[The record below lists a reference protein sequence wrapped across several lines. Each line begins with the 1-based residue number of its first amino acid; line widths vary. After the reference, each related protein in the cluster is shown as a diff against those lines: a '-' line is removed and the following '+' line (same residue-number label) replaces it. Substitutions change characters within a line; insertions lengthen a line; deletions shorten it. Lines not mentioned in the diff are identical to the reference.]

1 MKFNW
6 GHGIAIF
13 FTCFVIFMLVL
24 VVKAFQ
30 ENIDLVT
37 DDYYQE
43 ELDYQTRIDKI
54 KNDQLLI
61 VPVEIKSEKG
71 GINIQFP
78 EFESN
83 IQGEIQIFRPSDAK
97 FDLIRA
103 IETDVYYRQHIST
116 SKLPGGFYKVKVS
129 WEADGKKYYTEESV
143 NLY

>member
-1 MKFNW
+1 MNW

-13 FTCFVIFMLVL
+13 FVCFVTFMLVL

-37 DDYYQE
+37 DNYYQE

-54 KNDQLLI
+54 KNNQLLL
-61 VPVEIKSEKG
+61 VPVEIKSELG

-78 EFESN
+78 EFESP
-83 IQGEIQIFRPSDAK
+83 IQGEIQVFRPSDAK
-97 FDLIRA
+97 FDLIREIDA
-103 IETDVYYRQHIST
+103 DVYYRQHIST
-116 SKLPGGFYKVKVS
+116 SNLPGGFYKIKIS
-129 WEADGKKYYTEESV
+129 WEAEGKEYYTEESV